1 MKVDAMKFKL
11 LTAESGFTVEEL
23 AQVSG
28 VSFATI
34 CKARAGKQVTE
45 RTIVKLARALQVDA
59 KELIEQ

>member
-1 MKVDAMKFKL
+1 MKLKL
-11 LTAESGFTVEEL
+11 LAAENGFTVEEL

-45 RTIVKLARALQVDA
+45 RTLVKLARALQVDA
-59 KELIEQ
+59 RELIEQ

>member
-1 MKVDAMKFKL
+1 MKVDAMKFKF

-28 VSFATI
+28 VSFGTI

-45 RTIVKLARALQVDA
+45 RTIVKLARALQVDV

>member
-11 LTAESGFTVEEL
+11 LAAESGFTVEEL

>member
-1 MKVDAMKFKL
+1 MKVDAMKLKL
-11 LTAESGFTVEEL
+11 LAAENGFTVEEL

-45 RTIVKLARALQVDA
+45 RTLVKLARALQVDA
-59 KELIEQ
+59 RELIEQ

>member
-1 MKVDAMKFKL
+1 MKFKF

-28 VSFATI
+28 VSFGTI

-45 RTIVKLARALQVDA
+45 RTIVKLARALQVDV